1 MTIQTVTDAIR
12 YVGVDD
18 NTLALFENQYPVQP
32 MGVSYNSYV
41 ILDEKIAVMDSVDAR
56 AEEEWLSNVAQVLEG
71 RNPDY
76 LVVTHMEP
84 DHSGSLMRLAQ
95 KYPEMKIVGNAKT
108 FTLIKQFFGTGALS
122 EDRMLEVGERDTLSL
137 GLHRLRFLL
146 APMVHWPEVMAA
158 YEEEEKI
165 LFSADSFGRFGS
177 LERTARAPWAP
188 QARRYYYNIVGKYG
202 AQVQALLKKISA
214 LEIKTICPLH
224 GPMLTEDLGEYL
236 RLYDLWSQWKPEEP
250 EGILIVHAS
259 IHGNTAYASEALKS
273 KLEGKGAQVTMCDL
287 TATDLS
293 YAVTSAFYCGK
304 LVLAC
309 STYDGGL
316 FPPMKTLDPK
326 KAENKAEKAAVNGS
340 AEDATV
346 SAPSVQIDL
355 SKVKIEPLF
364 ADDVDFETF
373 SKSDF
378 RVVKI
383 EACEAVPKSKKL
395 LKFTL
400 NDGTDRK
407 RTILS
412 GIHEYYEPEELVGK
426 TCVAITNLP
435 PRKMMGI
442 DSEGMLISAVYE
454 YDGREGLNLLM
465 LDDSIP
471 AGAKLY

>member
-18 NTLALFENQYPVQP
+18 NTLALFENQYPVQL

-56 AEEEWLSNVAQVLEG
+56 AAEEWLSNVARVLEG
-71 RNPDY
+71 RSPDY

-108 FTLIKQFFGTGALS
+108 FTMIKQFFGTGAFS

-165 LFSADSFGRFGS
+165 LFSADAFGRFGS

-236 RLYDLWSQWKPEEP
+236 RLYDLWSQWKPEKP
-250 EGILIVHAS
+250 EGILIAHAS

-273 KLEGKGAQVTMCDL
+273 KLKGKGAQVTMCDL

-316 FPPMKTLDPK
+316 FPTMKTLDPK

>member
-56 AEEEWLSNVAQVLEG
+56 AAEEWLSNVARVLEG
-71 RNPDY
+71 RSPDY

-165 LFSADSFGRFGS
+165 LFSADAFGRFGS

-250 EGILIVHAS
+250 EGILIAHAS

-316 FPPMKTLDPK
+316 FPTMKTLEPK
-326 KAENKAEKAAVNGS
+326 RAENKAEKAAVNGS

>member
-1 MTIQTVTDAIR
+1 MAIQTVTDAIR

-56 AEEEWLSNVAQVLEG
+56 AAEEWLSNVARVLEG
-71 RNPDY
+71 RSPDY

-108 FTLIKQFFGTGALS
+108 FTMIKQFFGTGAFS

-165 LFSADSFGRFGS
+165 LFSADAFGRFGS

-340 AEDATV
+340 AEDASV

-412 GIHEYYEPEELVGK
+412 GIHEYYGPEELVGK